1 MRIGSPGFQ
10 SERLTEAR
18 EARAITKAALAQLV
32 GRASSTLS
40 NWESGRQTPDPEA
53 LDDLAR
59 ALRVSKDY
67 FLKKPSGHGDGLI
80 FFRSMVAATATYR
93 KRCSARLRWMQD
105 ISLALQEWVDLPPV
119 NLPSLSLPDYRLLK
133 GKDIEAAADA
143 CRKHWRLGRGPI
155 SDVILAMENA
165 GIVVAFDE
173 VESDTLDGLSAW
185 SEADGRPYVLLAS
198 DKEACVRSRFDAA
211 HELGHLILHRGVPP
225 EEFAANL
232 KLIEHQAHRFASAFL
247 LPSDSFPA
255 EIPVLTLDGILAMK
269 SRWKVSLGAMVYRC
283 KDLDILSD
291 EHASRLFKAR
301 SARGWS
307 RKEPLDDTLERE
319 QPRLLSR
326 SVKMIVEEGGVPIAT
341 LLDAIRL
348 SAHDV
353 ETLADLPEGYLSG
366 GDDRVIDLPQP
377 RLKRTGGEG
386 DSARGEV
393 VPFRR
398 PIEG

>member
-1 MRIGSPGFQ
+1 MRVGSPGFQ

-18 EARAITKAALAQLV
+18 EARAITKVALAQLV

-59 ALRVSKDY
+59 ALKVSKDY
-67 FLKKPSGHGDGLI
+67 FLKKSSGHGDGLI
-80 FFRSMVAATATYR
+80 FFRSMAAATATYR

-119 NLPSLSLPDYRLLK
+119 NLPPISLPIYKNLK
-133 GKDIEAAADA
+133 ARDIEAAADA
-143 CRKHWRLGRGPI
+143 CRKHWRLGGGPI
-155 SDVILAMENA
+155 SDVVLAMENA
-165 GIVVAFDE
+165 GIIVAFDE

-198 DKEACVRSRFDAA
+198 DKDACVRSRFDAA
-211 HELGHLILHRGVPP
+211 HELGHLILHRGVGA

-232 KLIEHQAHRFASAFL
+232 KLIEQQAHRFASAFL
-247 LPSDSFPA
+247 LPSDGFPA

-269 SRWKVSLGAMVYRC
+269 GRWKVSLGAMIYRC
-283 KDLDILSD
+283 KDLDIVSE
-291 EHASRLFKAR
+291 EHATRLFKAR
-301 SARGWS
+301 SARGWN

-319 QPRLLSR
+319 KTRLLSR
-326 SVKMIVEEGGVPIAT
+326 SLRMIVEEGGVSIAT

-348 SAHDV
+348 AAHDV
-353 ETLADLPEGYLSG
+353 ETLAYLPEGYLAG

-377 RLKRTGGEG
+377 RLKKAGAEGGEV
-386 DSARGEV
+386 RGEV

-398 PIEG
+398 PEN